1 MGQVS
6 PLPPP
11 RNEAASDIAPAP
23 ARPVS
28 PVRMISTT
36 RCALCGARLEEGA
49 ERFIVVSP
57 QSVDRALTVCHTCR
71 NAALSEGYRPAG

>member
-11 RNEAASDIAPAP
+11 RDGVAADIAPTPSRP
-23 ARPVS
+23 AS
-28 PVRMISTT
+28 PVRMIAST
-36 RCALCGARLEEGA
+36 RCALCGTHLEEGGQ
-49 ERFIVVSP
+49 RFSVVSP
-57 QSVDRALTVCHTCR
+57 QSVDRPLTVCHTCR

>member
-11 RNEAASDIAPAP
+11 RNGAATDTTPAP
-23 ARPVS
+23 ARPRS
-28 PVRMISTT
+28 PLRMISTT

>member
-11 RNEAASDIAPAP
+11 RMGPLPKSRPLRRPA
-23 ARPVS
+23 S
-28 PVRMISTT
+28 PVRMISTA

-49 ERFIVVSP
+49 QRFVVVSP
-57 QSVDRALTVCHTCR
+57 QSVDRRLTVCHTCR
-71 NAALSEGYRPAG
+71 NATQSEGYRPAG

>member
-6 PLPPP
+6 PLPSP
-11 RNEAASDIAPAP
+11 RPETSADVAPQVSRP
-23 ARPVS
+23 AS
-28 PVRMISTT
+28 PVRMIAST

-49 ERFIVVSP
+49 QRFAVVSP
-57 QSVDRALTVCHTCR
+57 QSVDRPLTVCHTCR

>member
-11 RNEAASDIAPAP
+11 RHEAAPEVTRAPSRP
-23 ARPVS
+23 AS
-28 PVRMISTT
+28 PVRMIAST
-36 RCALCGARLEEGA
+36 RCALCGARLAEGA
-49 ERFIVVSP
+49 QRFVVVSP

>member
-11 RNEAASDIAPAP
+11 RNGAAPDIAPAC

-28 PVRMISTT
+28 PVRMITTT
-36 RCALCGARLEEGA
+36 RCALCGTRLEEGA
-49 ERFIVVSP
+49 ERFFVVSP
-57 QSVDRALTVCHTCR
+57 QSVDRVLTVCHTCR